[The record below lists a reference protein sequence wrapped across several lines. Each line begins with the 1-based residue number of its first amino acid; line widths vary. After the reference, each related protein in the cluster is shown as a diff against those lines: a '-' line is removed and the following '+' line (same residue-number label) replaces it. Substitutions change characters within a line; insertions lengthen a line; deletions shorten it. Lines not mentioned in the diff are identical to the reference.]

1 MSNET
6 NYQLT
11 LTLPTPEEFC
21 ALRKAAGLSPR
32 SLATATRGLPNS
44 LMGVSIR
51 KQGQLVAMARVVG
64 DGSIVFEV
72 VDVAVT
78 PSEQGHGLGK
88 QLMRA
93 VTNYL
98 SEHAPADADVSL
110 IADVPADHLYAQF
123 GFQPT
128 APESIGMAWHRE

>member
-11 LTLPTPEEFC
+11 LTLPTPDEFC

-32 SLATATRGLPNS
+32 SLAAATRGLPNS

-88 QLMRA
+88 QLMHA

-123 GFQPT
+123 SFQPT